1 MNVKYIRQNDIAGVE
16 EVTRGVTLVWK
27 VGVPIQK
34 DNEASLCPEA
44 RGEENWE
51 EVYPPHLTLGS
62 GKAS

>member
-1 MNVKYIRQNDIAGVE
+1 MNVKYIRQNDIAGV
-16 EVTRGVTLVWK
+16 VTLVWK